1 MREVFT
7 IGVEEEYQV
16 VEPGTGALR
25 SRANAILKA
34 DLSGAVEGEV
44 QDTMLEIG
52 TEICADA
59 AEVGL
64 SLRKRR
70 FQASAAAATE
80 DLEILAAGMHPFS
93 SWADQELTDADRP
106 RMLSGLFR
114 QLLRQQQ
121 IWGLHIHVALPANVD
136 RVVLMNTVRAYGP
149 HLLALS
155 SSSPMHL
162 GEDTGFA
169 SFRNVAWRGYPFS
182 GVPPRFASAEEYSRF
197 LDLLIR
203 AGTIPDQRTVYW
215 STRPSSRYPTIE
227 LRICDACPRLA
238 DAVAMAALARALVI
252 AVTENLLQPIGSSLP
267 ESLQDAILRENEW
280 LASRDGL
287 DARLIAP
294 EEGEGSLPVREAI
307 ERLLDIL
314 NPIAAAAGDAAALRG
329 VEDILQNGNGSDR
342 IRARY
347 RQTGSMPDVVD
358 WLVSETRV
366 GTGIDRR
373 TAGRQ
378 LGDSLSSLDAIL

>member
-1 MREVFT
+1 MRESFT

-16 VEPGTGALR
+16 VQPGSGALC
-25 SRANAILKA
+25 SRASIILKA

-52 TEICADA
+52 TEICMDA
-59 AEVGL
+59 SEVAT

-70 FQASAAAATE
+70 FQASAAAAAE

-121 IWGLHIHVALPANVD
+121 IWGLHIHVALPENVD
-136 RVVLMNTVRAYGP
+136 RVVLMNTVRAFGP

-169 SFRNVAWRGYPFS
+169 SFRNIAWRGYPFS
-182 GVPPRFASAEEYSRF
+182 GPPPHFASAEEYQAF
-197 LDLLIR
+197 LELLIR

-252 AVTENLLQPIGSSLP
+252 AASEERLLPLGSSLP
-267 ESLQDAILRENEW
+267 ISLQEAILRENEW
-280 LASRDGL
+280 IVSRDGL
-287 DARLIAP
+287 DAKLIAP
-294 EEGEGSLPVREAI
+294 EEGSGSLPIREAI
-307 ERLLDIL
+307 GRLLEVAI
-314 NPIAAAAGDAAALRG
+314 PIADAAGDAEAMRG

-347 RQTGSMPDVVD
+347 RETESLPDLVD
-358 WLVSETRV
+358 WLVGETRV

-373 TAGRQ
+373 ATGRQ
-378 LGDSLSSLDAIL
+378 PGEPLKTFDATI